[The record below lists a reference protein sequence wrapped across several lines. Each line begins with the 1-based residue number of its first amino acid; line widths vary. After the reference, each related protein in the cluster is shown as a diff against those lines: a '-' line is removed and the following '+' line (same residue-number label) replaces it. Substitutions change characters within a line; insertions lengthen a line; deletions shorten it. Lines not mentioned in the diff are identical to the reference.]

1 MVNGICSAIKGPQ
14 QQISHLS
21 YSFPPDSVPYDFL
34 TAAESSFISSIGFP
48 TCGVSGAVLE
58 FTSTWAPQ
66 TVGSTTTG
74 TTLVSDSSPT
84 GLSLGTKFGIGIAI
98 SVGTIALIMF
108 GVFLWRRDRK
118 QSRAILKPPETTE
131 QQEDT
136 SEPFVRQKAE
146 LDAEQRR
153 HEMEANTRH
162 ELEEGGRHEL
172 DAEDRRQ
179 ELKGDDHSRELE
191 VPE

>member
-1 MVNGICSAIKGPQ
+1 M
-14 QQISHLS
+14 
-21 YSFPPDSVPYDFL
+21 
-34 TAAESSFISSIGFP
+34 
-48 TCGVSGAVLE
+48 
-58 FTSTWAPQ
+58 
-66 TVGSTTTG
+66 
-74 TTLVSDSSPT
+74 
-84 GLSLGTKFGIGIAI
+84 
-98 SVGTIALIMF
+98 
-108 GVFLWRRDRK
+108 
-118 QSRAILKPPETTE
+118 KPPETTE